1 VRHDEALIDQL
12 KLRLAAPQ
20 IYSEDEHSF
29 LRAALDMEE
38 EVNRSKHLRT
48 IKSPSPL
55 LDNAESTAS
64 KDGSFNIVRSS
75 GVVQTDVMT
84 LVAYNFLPEME
95 VNKIMMEEDGV
106 FEQRVVERANQHSA
120 VNHWGLVFPRPLRN
134 RDCVT
139 QCVFQEIEDDACII
153 AVESTEHGAAPP
165 QDGVVRFYIRRLF
178 RFSPISPTTTR
189 VIVTSTFQL
198 GGAIPR
204 FVSDVRCLTNWCDPN
219 SPDR

>member
-1 VRHDEALIDQL
+1 
-12 KLRLAAPQ
+12 
-20 IYSEDEHSF
+20 
-29 LRAALDMEE
+29 
-38 EVNRSKHLRT
+38 
-48 IKSPSPL
+48 
-55 LDNAESTAS
+55 
-64 KDGSFNIVRSS
+64 
-75 GVVQTDVMT
+75 MT

-120 VNHWGLVFPRPLRN
+120 INHWGLVFPRPLRN

-204 FVSDVRCLTNWCDPN
+204 FVSDVRCLKLVRPELPRPLTLSLRRA
-219 SPDR
+219 SPPQQLLARPSPHCATSSR